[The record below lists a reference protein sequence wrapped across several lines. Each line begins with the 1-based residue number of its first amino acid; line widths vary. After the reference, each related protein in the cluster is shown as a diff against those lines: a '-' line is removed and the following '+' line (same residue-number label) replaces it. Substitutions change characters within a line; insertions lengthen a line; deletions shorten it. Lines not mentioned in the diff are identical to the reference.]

1 MIVVGLNEEKRMKES
16 EQYQFQD
23 LIRDLEQ
30 GREIEFRILGKAH
43 TITHF
48 SEGWQF
54 WEENEAKVGPVDYA
68 SDLVSMIRV
77 NGERLESH
85 FLQGHVEL
93 MYVL

>member
-1 MIVVGLNEEKRMKES
+1 MRASES
-16 EQYQFQD
+16 YQYRD
-23 LIRDLEQ
+23 LLRDLEQ
-30 GREIEFRILGKAH
+30 GREIEFRISGKAH

-54 WEENEAKVGPVDYA
+54 WEQNESKYGPVDHV
-68 SDLVSMIRV
+68 SDLVSMVRV
-77 NGERLESH
+77 EGERLESH

>member
-1 MIVVGLNEEKRMKES
+1 MTES
-16 EQYQFQD
+16 EQYQYQD

-30 GREIEFRILGKAH
+30 GREIEFRILGNAH

-48 SEGWQF
+48 SDGWQF
-54 WEENEAKVGPVDYA
+54 WEENEAKAGPVDHV
-68 SDLVSMIRV
+68 SDLLSMIWV